1 MKDGIFLYSS
11 CGSPNYAAPEL
22 INGKFYN
29 GASIDIWSCGVIL
42 YTLLTGCLPFNEK
55 QTNKLYQKIREC
67 KYVLPENITDSAKDL
82 IFRMLQKNPLDR
94 ITIPEIKQ
102 HKWFSN
108 KLSLFQVIDNAK
120 YIYGSRA
127 QVDKEII
134 HQMAVSE
141 KINTEKYTEEQ
152 IQEILKGKE
161 NKELSVIYDFLETQK
176 NERLF
181 KEKKEKLKSKS
192 KFIKILYIIF
202 IFIDDTNFFKRNKIS
217 TESEVVLSK
226 LRDKMR
232 KKLLDDEM
240 NEESKNNDDS
250 KDKNNDINEIRK
262 NEELWRVG
270 IICKKDCYY
279 LTQEILK
286 ILEKNGYEWK
296 IVSSSYKIKCRKKL
310 SEAEQEKNEINSGL
324 LQKQNS
330 LNVLIQIF
338 GDIDRHNK
346 DEFLV
351 DLHKLSGTVMEF
363 LEFAS
368 TFVSCIQQEGLI
380 VTK

>member
-1 MKDGIFLYSS
+1 M
-11 CGSPNYAAPEL
+11 
-22 INGKFYN
+22 
-29 GASIDIWSCGVIL
+29 
-42 YTLLTGCLPFNEK
+42 
-55 QTNKLYQKIREC
+55 
-67 KYVLPENITDSAKDL
+67 
-82 IFRMLQKNPLDR
+82 
-94 ITIPEIKQ
+94 
-102 HKWFSN
+102 
-108 KLSLFQVIDNAK
+108 
-120 YIYGSRA
+120 
-127 QVDKEII
+127 
-134 HQMAVSE
+134 
-141 KINTEKYTEEQ
+141 
-152 IQEILKGKE
+152 
-161 NKELSVIYDFLETQK
+161 
-176 NERLF
+176 
-181 KEKKEKLKSKS
+181 
-192 KFIKILYIIF
+192 
-202 IFIDDTNFFKRNKIS
+202 NFFKRNKIPQ
-217 TESEVVLSK
+217 ESEEVLYK
-226 LRDKMR
+226 LREKMR
-232 KKLLDDEM
+232 KKLKDDEM
-240 NEESKNNDDS
+240 TEETNGTEESKE
-250 KDKNNDINEIRK
+250 KVTDINEIRK

-310 SEAEQEKNEINSGL
+310 SEEEQEKNEINSGML
-324 LQKQNS
+324 TKQNS